1 MSDFDMSIPVAK
13 QTPNKESENANQ
25 YLTFLLGKEEYGIEI
40 LKVQEIKG
48 WGPVTKIPN
57 TPSYIL
63 GVINLRGAIIPVMDL
78 RLRFSLESAE
88 YTPTTVII
96 VTTVRLDNKIR
107 TVGLVV
113 DAVSEVYSIDA
124 SCFSL
129 APELGNSVDTAYVSG
144 LATVEGKMIII
155 MAVEH
160 LVSQEMLSTL
170 PDTAAK
176 NEPTEDNL

>member
-1 MSDFDMSIPVAK
+1 MSMPLAK
-13 QTPNKESENANQ
+13 QTQQSNSQNTSQ

-88 YTPTTVII
+88 YTATTVII
-96 VTTVRLDNKIR
+96 VTTVRIDNKTR

-113 DAVSEVYSIDA
+113 DAVSEVYSIDE
-124 SCFSL
+124 SCFAE

-144 LATVEGKMIII
+144 LATVEGKMIIL
-155 MAVEH
+155 MAVEY
-160 LVSQEMLSTL
+160 LVSNEMLSTI
-170 PDTAAK
+170 PDTALK
-176 NEPTEDNL
+176 HESSESDS